1 MNFKSKI
8 IINKHFL
15 IKSFFPRK
23 CKKVRKS
30 YISPY
35 SILIYQYNSH
45 LQIYLNKKSRV
56 SRRIQ
61 TTIAASLG
69 WIYFGNRF
77 LIQFQ
82 LHLQISLALRDRFN
96 FTITQKKTVSMKYWS
111 FSFFL
116 LYLFFKVENSWYIY
130 FFAQF
135 F

>member
-69 WIYFGNRF
+69 WIYFGNRYNSIPTSF
-77 LIQFQ
+77 TNIIGIAWSLQ
-82 LHLQISLALRDRFN
+82 LYNH
-96 FTITQKKTVSMKYWS
+96 TKKTVSMKYWS